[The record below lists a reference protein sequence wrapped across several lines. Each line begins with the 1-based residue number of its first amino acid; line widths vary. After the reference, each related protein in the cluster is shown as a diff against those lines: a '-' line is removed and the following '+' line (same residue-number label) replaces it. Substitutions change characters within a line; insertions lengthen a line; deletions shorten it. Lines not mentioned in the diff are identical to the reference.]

1 MSIWNQNLYGVLYSR
16 DSSIFL
22 SKGHSKF
29 PQFPMKDPK
38 VVEET
43 ELDGRKLPTLAL
55 PLLLEIPRSLWV
67 KALAKLQRKDYREGT
82 CSPLETERAFT
93 VLKWPTLGQIAFGQN
108 FRERRS

>member
-1 MSIWNQNLYGVLYSR
+1 MYGVLYSR

-38 VVEET
+38 IVEET
-43 ELDGRKLPTLAL
+43 ELDSKRPPTLTL
-55 PLLLEIPRSLWV
+55 RLLLGIPRSLQV
-67 KALAKLQRKDYREGT
+67 EALAKLQRKDYREGT
-82 CSPLETERAFT
+82 CFPLEAERAFT
-93 VLKWPTLGQIAFGQN
+93 VLKRPTLGQIAFGQN